1 MQMIKA
7 GVIGASG
14 YAGNEVLR
22 LLLMHP
28 EVQVTGVG
36 ARSYLGQKVSDL
48 YPSFYQVCDLVFETD
63 DEVIADADIVF
74 AGLPAGISEK
84 YAAKCHQLGKK
95 FIDLGADFRLKNEAD
110 YAKWYGKGFDYP
122 ELHKEAVYGLP
133 ELHREE
139 IKKASIIGNPGC
151 YPTTINL
158 GLYPLLKNHMNAS
171 TKIIADSASGTT
183 GAGKKLTEDTHFTKT
198 NESYHAYK
206 AGNHRHTPEIEQ
218 ELSLSANEDMH
229 LTFVPHLLPVN
240 RGIVSTIYVTVKEE
254 LSLAEIHQAYAKQ
267 YENEQ
272 FVRVLP
278 LGKNADLKFVQYTNY
293 CDISLAMD
301 ERDHTLIICST
312 IDNMVKGTAGQA
324 IQNMNLMFGLK
335 ENTGLQFVGPSF

>member
-1 MQMIKA
+1 MIKA

-28 EVQVTGVG
+28 EVKVTGVG
-36 ARSYLGQKVSDL
+36 ARSYVGKKVADL
-48 YPSFYQVCDLVFETD
+48 YPSFYQICDLTFIED
-63 DEVIADADIVF
+63 DDVIADADIVF

-84 YAAKCHQLGKK
+84 YAAKCHEQGKK
-95 FIDLGADFRLKNEAD
+95 FIDLGADFRLKDEKA
-110 YAKWYGKGFDYP
+110 YATWYGKNFDYP
-122 ELHKEAVYGLP
+122 KLHEEAVYGLP

-151 YPTTINL
+151 YPTTVNL
-158 GLYPLLKNHMNAS
+158 GLYPLLKNHLHAS
-171 TKIIADSASGTT
+171 TKVIVDSASGTT

-218 ELSLSANEDMH
+218 ELSFSAQEAMQV
-229 LTFVPHLLPVN
+229 TFVPHLLPVN
-240 RGIVSTIYVTVKEE
+240 RGIVSTIYITVKPDVTLED
-254 LSLAEIHQAYAKQ
+254 I
-267 YENEQ
+267 YEVYQKTYQDEQ

-278 LGKNADLKFVQYTNY
+278 LGKNADLKFVTYTNY

-301 ERDHTLIICST
+301 ARDHTLIICST

-335 ENTGLQFVGPSF
+335 ENTGLNFVGPSF

>member
-1 MQMIKA
+1 MIKA

-28 EVQVTGVG
+28 EVEVTGVG

-48 YPSFYQVCDLVFETD
+48 YPSFYQVCDLVFATD

-84 YAAKCHQLGKK
+84 YAAQCHELGKK
-95 FIDLGADFRLKNEAD
+95 FIDLGADFRLKNESD

-133 ELHREE
+133 ELHRKE

-151 YPTTINL
+151 YPTTVNL
-158 GLYPLLKNHMNAS
+158 GLYPLLKNHLNVG
-171 TKIIADSASGTT
+171 TKVIVDSASGTT

-218 ELSLSANEDMH
+218 ELSLSAGEDIH

-240 RGIVSTIYVTVKEE
+240 RGIVSTIYITVKDE
-254 LSLAEIHQAYAKQ
+254 LSLAQIHQVYVNQYA
-267 YENEQ
+267 NEQ

-335 ENTGLQFVGPSF
+335 ENTGLNFVGPSF